1 MGMDCEVSN
10 VTAVKIGHK
19 IEVDLTDVK
28 VPWFGQY
35 LWVAY
40 SLYIKGSTSSHWT
53 LSLVILCI
61 VG

>member
-10 VTAVKIGHK
+10 HTTVKIGHK

-35 LWVAY
+35 LSGQLIACIYKVAL
-40 SLYIKGSTSSHWT
+40 SRWT
-53 LSLVILCI
+53 LGLVILL
-61 VG
+61 